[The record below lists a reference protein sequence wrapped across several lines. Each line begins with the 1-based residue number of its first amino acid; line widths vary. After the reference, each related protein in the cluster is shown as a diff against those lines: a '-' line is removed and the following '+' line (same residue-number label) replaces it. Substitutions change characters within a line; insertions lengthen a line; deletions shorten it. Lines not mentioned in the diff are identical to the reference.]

1 MEDEY
6 TDGQRDKFLFN
17 HLSYLG
23 EEDCTAIFGLAD
35 LNGILTSKDGTSLSL
50 RTLLKSLP
58 GTPGLSCSRLFQVV
72 DPNAAQTCDL
82 VTFHR
87 CDRPFIEARREKLED
102 KILSYLASG
111 QAKKVVSDPLEGLQF
126 VGAYHKKGGKV
137 VRVHNPSKSH
147 QEFVNHAELLLN
159 SPPKKRPSTATA
171 QPVRVDHSKITYS
184 GILQAQTTNTRSVEV
199 QPHGLTLTTTTRTSQ
214 TITFILETRFQTIER
229 EVQDQKALQG
239 DMDERLQ
246 KVGSSTLSI
255 SQDITTMMAF
265 WKIPP
270 MGKRKLDDLASG
282 NVGHAH
288 PPTFTEQGTGD
299 ANV

>member
-1 MEDEY
+1 LEDEY

-50 RTLLKSLP
+50 RTLLKSLS
-58 GTPGLSCSRLFQVV
+58 GTPGMSCSRLFQVV

-111 QAKKVVSDPLEGLQF
+111 QAKKVVSDTLEGLQF

-159 SPPKKRPSTATA
+159 SPPKKRPST
-171 QPVRVDHSKITYS
+171 
-184 GILQAQTTNTRSVEV
+184 
-199 QPHGLTLTTTTRTSQ
+199 
-214 TITFILETRFQTIER
+214 
-229 EVQDQKALQG
+229 DQKALQG